1 MMMMII
7 IIIIIIVFI
16 ADLCFVWVILSS
28 VYYFTKAL
36 YYSVWSSG
44 TFLMSLLY
52 LLIQDFSMLT
62 TGPYVLTVATICAWE
77 KKK

>member
-1 MMMMII
+1 MMIMII
-7 IIIIIIVFI
+7 IVIIIVFF

-36 YYSVWSSG
+36 YHSVWSSG
-44 TFLMSLLY
+44 TFLTSLLY
-52 LLIQDFSMLT
+52 LVIQDFSMLT
-62 TGPYVLTVATICAWE
+62 TVPYVLTVTTICTWE